1 MSTIEEQKIEELN
14 KRKAPIVVIDE
25 SLDKYDNVILFPEKQ
40 AKYNEM
46 LRAAGHPNG
55 KIKHQKA

>member
-1 MSTIEEQKIEELN
+1 MMKTKKGN
-14 KRKAPIVVIDE
+14 FKKNAPAIVIDE

-46 LRAAGHPNG
+46 LRAAGHPKD
-55 KIKHQKA
+55 KITHQKA